1 VPNPEIRLTTKSDKI
16 MSGAQHLLAIAAIL
30 LLTTLILNVHRSTGE
45 KILIT
50 YTNESVITGT
60 GVAQSMMDE
69 ITVKAFD
76 ENTVYHPVFDAD
88 SLTAINFLGTDLNE
102 YSKTDYDDM
111 DDYQNFQDTVTTNR
125 MGEFYVKVLVAY
137 VDPNDLEN
145 ISSIRT
151 FTKRIKVMVT
161 NFNLPDTIR
170 LSQIVG
176 Y

>member
-1 VPNPEIRLTTKSDKI
+1 

-69 ITVKAFD
+69 ITIKAFD
-76 ENTVYHPVFDAD
+76 EITVFHPVFDAD
-88 SLTAINFLGTDLNE
+88 SLTAVNSLGADLNE
-102 YSKTDYDDM
+102 YLRTDFDDV
-111 DDYQNFQDTVTTNR
+111 DDYQNFQETVTTNR
-125 MGEFYVKVLVAY
+125 MGEFNVKVLVAY
-137 VDPNDLEN
+137 VNPNDLESL
-145 ISSIRT
+145 SSVRT

-170 LSQIVG
+170 LSHIVG

>member
-1 VPNPEIRLTTKSDKI
+1 

-76 ENTVYHPVFDAD
+76 ENTVFHPVFDAD
-88 SLTAINFLGTDLNE
+88 SLTTVNSLGADLNE
-102 YSKTDYDDM
+102 YSRTDFDDV
-111 DDYQNFQDTVTTNR
+111 DDYQNFQDTVTTDR
-125 MGEFYVKVLVAY
+125 MGEFNVKVLVAY
-137 VDPNDLEN
+137 VNPNNLESL
-145 ISSIRT
+145 SSVRT

-170 LSQIVG
+170 LSHIVG

>member
-1 VPNPEIRLTTKSDKI
+1 

-60 GVAQSMMDE
+60 GVAQSLMDE
-69 ITVKAFD
+69 ITIKAFD
-76 ENTVYHPVFDAD
+76 ENTVFHPVFDAD
-88 SLTAINFLGTDLNE
+88 SLTAVNSLGVDLNE
-102 YSKTDYDDM
+102 YSRTDFDDV
-111 DDYQNFQDTVTTNR
+111 DDYQNFQDTVTTDR
-125 MGEFYVKVLVAY
+125 MGEFNVKVLVAY
-137 VDPNDLEN
+137 VNPNNLESL
-145 ISSIRT
+145 SSVRT

-170 LSQIVG
+170 LSHIVG

>member
-1 VPNPEIRLTTKSDKI
+1 

-45 KILIT
+45 KILVT

-60 GVAQSMMDE
+60 GVAQSIMDE

-76 ENTVYHPVFDAD
+76 ENTVFHPVFVAD
-88 SLTAINFLGTDLNE
+88 SLTAINSLGTDLNE
-102 YSKTDYDDM
+102 YLRTDYDDV
-111 DDYQNFQDTVTTNR
+111 DDYKNFQETVTTDR
-125 MGEFYVKVLVAY
+125 MGEFNVKVSVVY
-137 VDPNDLEN
+137 VDPNNLEN
-145 ISSIRT
+145 VSSVTT

>member
-1 VPNPEIRLTTKSDKI
+1 

-60 GVAQSMMDE
+60 GVAQSLMDE
-69 ITVKAFD
+69 ITIKAFD
-76 ENTVYHPVFDAD
+76 ENTVFHPVFDAD
-88 SLTAINFLGTDLNE
+88 SLTAVNSLGADLNE
-102 YSKTDYDDM
+102 YLRTDFDDV
-111 DDYQNFQDTVTTNR
+111 DDYQNFQDTVTTDR
-125 MGEFYVKVLVAY
+125 MGEFNVKVLVAY
-137 VDPNDLEN
+137 VNPNDLESL
-145 ISSIRT
+145 SSVRT

-170 LSQIVG
+170 LSHIVG